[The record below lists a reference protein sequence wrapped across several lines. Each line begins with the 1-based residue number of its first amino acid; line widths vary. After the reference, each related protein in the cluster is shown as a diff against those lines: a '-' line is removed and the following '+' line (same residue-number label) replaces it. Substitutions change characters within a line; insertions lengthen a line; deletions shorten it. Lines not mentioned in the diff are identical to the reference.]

1 MIKSDLLEWYIEQN
15 FNVDGAEY
23 LVRNII
29 RYVAI
34 QGLSK
39 DDTIDMLLCLFDDMG
54 ITKKE
59 LSKYIE

>member
-29 RYVAI
+29 RHVAI